1 MKKNFVLIVIIS
13 SFLLSIAASEEPTS
27 QKIEIAGFRDLK
39 WGISTEEATKIY
51 SDMVFDRK
59 FDRHT
64 SVYKRKG
71 EDKSIGGVDFDF
83 IEYFF
88 GTNGF
93 SGMQAHIDIPYW
105 ADTMDR
111 IKDRTRVSLGFSLL
125 KKNIEAKYGPST
137 DFKEEG
143 SQSGLFKKQ
152 QRAIWLVGAGRIEL
166 TYMEGFARTFRAP
179 PRELRNTL
187 WLKIENVQPK
197 TKLGF

>member
-39 WGISTEEATKIY
+39 WGIAIEDATKIY
-51 SDMVFDRK
+51 SDMVLDRK
-59 FDRHT
+59 AYDGT
-64 SVYKRKG
+64 MVYKRKG

-93 SGMQAHIDIPYW
+93 SGMQAQIDVPYLG
-105 ADTMDR
+105 DIGD
-111 IKDRTRVSLGFSLL
+111 IKDSVKASQGLSAL

-137 DFKEEG
+137 NFKEED

-152 QRAIWLVGAGRIEL
+152 QKAIWLVGAGRIEL
-166 TYMEGFARTFRAP
+166 TYMKGYARTFGAP
-179 PRELRNTL
+179 PRELRNIL